1 MAKAQNPRQEPKP
14 EDIEK
19 ERLFF
24 ERYFKSPEYLRKL
37 KEQGYENP
45 EKIIAE
51 RLKNVSSV
59 SSSVGKVS
67 EYIPTE
73 HKLTIDPGDLAS
85 DGSGSDGTKPHELSH
100 AAYGNFNPIAN
111 WFNSAKMNSN
121 DISAI
126 NKRNKA
132 TEDHDKDPYEFKADM
147 DSLRYILRKD
157 KVYDA
162 STQKFD
168 KNTINT
174 IRKKYLEDNNQNYD
188 LIQRLFDNVKSDDD
202 LIYLMNKVASNKP
215 NDNTE
220 VMAKYGAK
228 IKYQD
233 GGGIDPF
240 SSSYALQPAKAAP
253 TMIDIQDTRKLN
265 PVTGKALT
273 DKQKKSVKVNQD
285 YITDI
290 IGQAKAAGIDPYT
303 ALAVSYQESGFGNGD
318 KLFNLNPQVFGKPFG
333 NAEEGM
339 KSLQDMFK
347 YAKNLQG
354 RGVVPQGEEFLLQGN
369 NGYGKIKKGHAD
381 LEGSNSIYGMPIP
394 DEGIDFKKNPY
405 YGRTVLSLRDEIL
418 KNNKSISDL
427 IQNTPAMKKPIKKYA
442 LGGEVDSIDTANA
455 VTTGDPNKPV
465 YSPAEQKIVDQYTK
479 LGYNVT
485 RGTDGQLKFQKNP
498 GVGAAPVVQQQQQA
512 QQPLQQT
519 AQQATPKPVQ
529 QPTRQVVTKSGDT
542 IPLPDYNNPKSR
554 LDYATAFR
562 NKYGKDVLKG
572 YGDIPLRVN
581 EKPIY
586 GTRTSKEAAIQE
598 ATALGLNPALF
609 YASAMIEGQS
619 GIYAG
624 SSKTADGQPAWT
636 GYTGDKDYPIS
647 GVWGFGLDSFQ
658 DYYPELKKK
667 GYLPKDFDSQWKNY
681 EFEGAPEGSTSPS
694 GEESTM
700 FKTTDAGIK
709 AKAAMMRAFYDESDA
724 YAKKKGY
731 NLTPEQRDYFA
742 LAHFNSGA
750 HGYEMMDA
758 YNKAGIL
765 KNNDFINSGSIP
777 NVNVPFM
784 FKGKQMSAGASQ
796 KLHQQIYG
804 NISPRIAAARGLQA
818 EGLFEYGGEVPKA
831 PKGVAKYANGG
842 SINDP
847 GKGKKTKGRID
858 NAPPIP
864 FPNEKGFVAP
874 GELSGVVDDGFI
886 MPIGRV
892 DDAPPMPF
900 NNRQGFIRPGQ
911 RTGIV
916 DSGFAMPSGQVDS
929 GFLMPGQTQF
939 GGPMGQVD
947 EGFAM
952 PIMANTKLRGV
963 RQFAQGGD
971 ISETG
976 PGDEAPKYSDQE
988 NYYRSSA
995 KLSYYKDI
1003 LNSKLKAKNPQG
1015 FSDYFKNLLPLRI
1028 AGKTADANKYIQDS
1042 KWNDYLSTDEVKKN
1056 LGGDYQDYLDSIQSV
1071 NNYNKA
1077 QGLQPLYGDLEG
1089 EGDISN
1095 LNYGRRFA
1103 SLTLTPSVSVD
1114 NIKSGNHYSREYAY
1128 DPKTKQVS
1136 FKENGDTKLR
1146 PSYLTAPQMKR
1157 GGKIPKYANGTG
1169 DPIPGVFNPTGN
1181 KAGNNW
1187 QAENNPVPINPDADP
1202 NQQIFALNQN
1212 QPQGYVGGIKPLSE
1226 FYEATGNPNGQQK
1239 FTGTGRYLDSNGNT
1253 TNIQEQQSLA
1263 DQLSSQNRN
1272 NAMASDRRMDNIEGV
1287 ATTGMAAIN
1296 TYFAKQQAG
1305 QLDRT
1310 NRRKAIMQQVEAR
1323 TVNPYAEGTG
1333 SQAIMKVGGKM
1344 KKYADGGEMQD
1355 PSQQMKVIDGGRVE
1369 QLSSSD
1375 HSNPMFEFKGKTHA
1389 EGGIGLQYGNSLAEV
1404 EKDEVGW
1411 VDQQGDLNIFGKLK
1425 LPGTNQTFKKA
1436 AQDIGAQEKKIDGKK
1451 SKYLNTLTNANE
1463 ADPYQESAKSTAK
1476 VMFKSLDKQSKQ
1488 IAEKK
1493 EALASYQNLIL
1504 SMADQMSSQMKY
1516 GGQMPIM
1523 AEGGEVGP
1531 DDPIVTVPLKKDFA
1545 KGERNLKNI
1554 KGIVLHKTAGDGDA
1568 RSVVNGWDNDNRQ
1581 ASADYIIDKDGT
1593 ITQVG
1598 DLSDTKWH
1606 SGRKSINKTTLG
1618 VELVGSAADE
1628 SDMTDAQYKALARLQ
1643 KDVFAPLGIT
1653 ANNYYGHTQVNKK
1666 KGFDFANDS
1675 SIANVLKKAGISD
1688 KYTPVKDLIDPLY
1701 SGNISNLPD
1710 DNTGTADDPQTFT
1723 RVYNGNYTPPNEVNT
1738 PYGKAKRQATSFN
1751 GKVNIGNGD
1760 RQRGAVS
1767 PLAIEQIAPEL
1778 LGIATNRREPVYQLG
1793 YQPDLQQTF
1802 DISYQ
1807 LGRNENQSTFNQLS
1821 QIAEQ
1826 NGNYEALSQLAAQ
1839 KYQADQQYNMQEIQS
1854 NAQQKLGVYNQN
1866 TNTLNDAKVKNL
1878 ALIADQQQKQTQ
1890 AKSNTRQEDL
1900 AAFKSISGK
1909 VLQNQLENKNYN
1921 AYANLFQHYGF
1932 DKSGNVTFNPDK
1944 VTKRFSSGEAQQFGM
1959 MAAQQGASAIM
1970 NGDFSRQFTKVK
1982 NNDGSTTTT
1991 ETLGQNKKIQ
2001 EEYST
2006 LKKQGFDDALIG
2018 NILKAKYPETISN
2031 D

>member
-24 ERYFKSPEYLRKL
+24 ERYFKSPQYLRKL
-37 KEQGYENP
+37 KEQGYGNP
-45 EKIIAE
+45 EQIIAE
-51 RLKNVSSV
+51 RLKNISSV
-59 SSSVGKVS
+59 SSSVGKIS
-67 EYIPTE
+67 EYIPIE

-174 IRKKYLEDNNQNYD
+174 IRKKYLGDNNQNYD

-220 VMAKYGAK
+220 VIAKYGAK
-228 IKYQD
+228 MKYQD

-240 SSSYALQPAKAAP
+240 SSSYALQPAKTAP

-418 KNNKSISDL
+418 KNNRSISDL

-442 LGGEVDSIDTANA
+442 LGGEIDSTDTVDA
-455 VTTGDPNKPV
+455 VTTGDPNKPATA
-465 YSPAEQKIVDQYTK
+465 PTK
-479 LGYNVT
+479 
-485 RGTDGQLKFQKNP
+485 GQLTEEQWNALKTKYTQGLPQVKPYGASAKGSPLDKRMKWTTWANQNLP
-498 GVGAAPVVQQQQQA
+498 TGGTPAALSAKAAKQAGIDPGMLLASSLEEGVGLRFMGQGNDYSGAYAAANEKGELKDYPV
-512 QQPLQQT
+512 
-519 AQQATPKPVQ
+519 
-529 QPTRQVVTKSGDT
+529 D
-542 IPLPDYNNPKSR
+542 
-554 LDYATAFR
+554 AFR
-562 NKYGKDVLKG
+562 NYGLDQIAGNIDNFIKKGWVPADIKSKMKSFDASNELDEKDYYQKAYNAIKG
-572 YGDIPLRVN
+572 YEGLGNFKYSNDR
-581 EKPIY
+581 
-586 GTRTSKEAAIQE
+586 GTYDKIDKILDEYDVDGVPEMKTSAHTAA
-598 ATALGLNPALF
+598 F
-609 YASAMIEGQS
+609 KDDASA
-619 GIYAG
+619 
-624 SSKTADGQPAWT
+624 
-636 GYTGDKDYPIS
+636 
-647 GVWGFGLDSFQ
+647 
-658 DYYPELKKK
+658 YY
-667 GYLPKDFDSQWKNY
+667 
-681 EFEGAPEGSTSPS
+681 
-694 GEESTM
+694 
-700 FKTTDAGIK
+700 
-709 AKAAMMRAFYDESDA
+709 AKAAFLRSEQDNLLS
-724 YAKKKGY
+724 YAKQKGY
-731 NLTPEQRDYFA
+731 NLTPEETKFFTMAAYNGGSGNGKSMLDFYGGQKQLGNNGFLKIRANKGQIYDNIMPRYAGANLFNGEGYFA
-742 LAHFNSGA
+742 
-750 HGYEMMDA
+750 
-758 YNKAGIL
+758 
-765 KNNDFINSGSIP
+765 
-777 NVNVPFM
+777 
-784 FKGKQMSAGASQ
+784 
-796 KLHQQIYG
+796 
-804 NISPRIAAARGLQA
+804 
-818 EGLFEYGGEVPKA
+818 YGGQMPEA
-831 PKGVAKYANGG
+831 PKGIKGYANGG

-847 GKGKKTKGRID
+847 GKNKKAKGIVD
-858 NAPPIP
+858 NAPPVP

-874 GELSGVVDDGFI
+874 GELSGVVDDGLI
-886 MPIGRV
+886 MPISRV

-916 DSGFAMPSGQVDS
+916 DSGFAMPTGQVDS

-939 GGPMGQVD
+939 GGPIGQVD

-971 ISETG
+971 MSETG

-1003 LNSKLKAKNPQG
+1003 LNNKLKAKNPQG

-1071 NNYNKA
+1071 NSYNKA

-1103 SLTLTPSVSVD
+1103 SLTLTPSFSVD
-1114 NIKSGNHYSREYAY
+1114 NIKSGGHYSREYAY

-1146 PSYLTAPQMKR
+1146 PSYLAAPQMKR

-1169 DPIPGVFNPTGN
+1169 DPIPGVFQPTGN

-1239 FTGTGRYLDSNGNT
+1239 FTGTGRYLDANGNT
-1253 TNIQEQQSLA
+1253 TNIEEQQSLA

-1389 EGGIGLQYGNSLAEV
+1389 EGGIGLQYGNNLAEV

-1504 SMADQMSSQMKY
+1504 SMADQMSNKMKY

-1531 DDPIVTVPLKKDFA
+1531 DDPIVTIPLKKDFA

-1568 RSVVNGWDNDNRQ
+1568 KSVVNGWDNDDRQ

-1688 KYTPVKDLIDPLY
+1688 KYAPVKDLIDPLY

-1723 RVYNGNYTPPNEVNT
+1723 RVYNGNYTPPNEVDT

-1802 DISYQ
+1802 DLSYQ

-1839 KYQADQQYNMQEIQS
+1839 KYQADQQYNMQEIQG